1 MTESTQQV
9 VSCGNSLVS
18 IRYNLIYIERCSP
31 MVMMLRIIITTMQTY
46 IEPAFDVWTREKK
59 KWNLFT
65 TDPKG
70 GAPRSIVKS
79 YSLAA

>member
-31 MVMMLRIIITTMQTY
+31 MVMMLRIIIKTMQTY
-46 IEPAFDVWTREKK
+46 IEPAFDVWTRYR
-59 KWNLFT
+59 L
-65 TDPKG
+65 
-70 GAPRSIVKS
+70 AL
-79 YSLAA
+79 SL